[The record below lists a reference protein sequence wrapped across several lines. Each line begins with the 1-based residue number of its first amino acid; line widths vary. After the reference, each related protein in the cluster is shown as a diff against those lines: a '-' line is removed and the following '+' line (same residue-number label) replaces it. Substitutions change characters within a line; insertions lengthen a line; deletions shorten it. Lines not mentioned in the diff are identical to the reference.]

1 MNRESKL
8 WIVASALVLGALF
21 AALMSL
27 QQGCGG
33 PEIGVKEYCNST
45 CGQSALC
52 LIRRDPSLVGGVGL
66 DTDFSVCKRTCQDV
80 GLLRE
85 RQGEVVDWAA
95 AMDAADAMTC
105 DEWLTHIGI

>member
-1 MNRESKL
+1 
-8 WIVASALVLGALF
+8 
-21 AALMSL
+21 
-27 QQGCGG
+27 
-33 PEIGVKEYCNST
+33 
-45 CGQSALC
+45 
-52 LIRRDPSLVGGVGL
+52 LVGGVGL